1 MQGGKYRIIR
11 TLGQGGFGI
20 TYEAEQVLLKR
31 KVALKEFFMKDCCE
45 RDESTSNVT
54 VGTGSQK
61 ALVAKFKDKF
71 IREAQM
77 MAGMNHPY
85 IVRVIDVFE
94 ENGTAYYVMEAHNG
108 GSLKDKVEK
117 EGPMAESQAVKYIKQ
132 VADAL
137 AYIHS
142 RNTVHLDVKPSNVLL
157 DENGNAIL
165 IDFGISKHYDRS
177 GEQTSSTPVGISK
190 GYAPL
195 EQSRDGDVSQFS
207 PATDIYAL
215 GATLYYLVSG
225 LTPPEASLIY
235 EDGLSRPR
243 GIPDRLWKT
252 IEKAMQPRRKD
263 RPQDINAFL
272 SLLEDSSILKEP
284 IYDEERTEV
293 KTPIVPSSSYN
304 GRSKKNSKSS
314 SSNPRMTWLWA
325 LFAGITAVVVAVV
338 LFVPTRREN
347 TVIAHLPETPSPET
361 QSLEQNN
368 VEDYS
373 ASTQQAAP
381 IAKPKDNQPK
391 QESFGSIKVISD
403 PSGATIWLD
412 GKNTGEKTPNT
423 LENLSPGTHSIRMV
437 LDGYIEYKSSV
448 TVSSDQRK
456 VINCK
461 FKVIP
466 VSSETDAIRNSPTS
480 DRSIPTGYVDLGLP
494 SGKLWKDKNESGIFT
509 YDEAKSRFGSYLP
522 SKNDFVELIES
533 CQCSWTGKGYRITGP
548 SGESLYL
555 QAFSGQASESSYLSS
570 TLSLYNRLWLLVV
583 NQNEKGISTDSPD
596 NKACVRLIHR

>member
-1 MQGGKYRIIR
+1 
-11 TLGQGGFGI
+11 
-20 TYEAEQVLLKR
+20 
-31 KVALKEFFMKDCCE
+31 
-45 RDESTSNVT
+45 
-54 VGTGSQK
+54 
-61 ALVAKFKDKF
+61 
-71 IREAQM
+71 
-77 MAGMNHPY
+77 
-85 IVRVIDVFE
+85 
-94 ENGTAYYVMEAHNG
+94 
-108 GSLKDKVEK
+108 
-117 EGPMAESQAVKYIKQ
+117 
-132 VADAL
+132 
-137 AYIHS
+137 
-142 RNTVHLDVKPSNVLL
+142 
-157 DENGNAIL
+157 
-165 IDFGISKHYDRS
+165 
-177 GEQTSSTPVGISK
+177 
-190 GYAPL
+190 
-195 EQSRDGDVSQFS
+195 
-207 PATDIYAL
+207 
-215 GATLYYLVSG
+215 
-225 LTPPEASLIY
+225 
-235 EDGLSRPR
+235 
-243 GIPDRLWKT
+243 
-252 IEKAMQPRRKD
+252 
-263 RPQDINAFL
+263 
-272 SLLEDSSILKEP
+272 
-284 IYDEERTEV
+284 
-293 KTPIVPSSSYN
+293 
-304 GRSKKNSKSS
+304 
-314 SSNPRMTWLWA
+314 MTWLWA

-533 CQCSWTGKGYRITGP
+533 CQWSWTGKGYRITGP

>member
-533 CQCSWTGKGYRITGP
+533 CQWSWTGKGYRITGP